1 MTVSR
6 WQTLG
11 TLALASSLLTA
22 TAFAANPKSASKVK
36 TSSTKSMNSNVPA
49 DPYLWLEDVE
59 GERQL
64 AWVRERNKSVE
75 SLTSTA
81 EFKKLE
87 ADILAQLDSKAK
99 IPGVGKIGEFYYNLW
114 KDETNPRGLWR
125 RTTLEEFRK
134 SEPKWETVLDLDAL
148 GKAENVNWVYKG
160 ADCPPPYNRCL
171 VELSRG
177 GADAV
182 EIREFDLNTRTF
194 IKDGFRLPEAKG
206 GMTYMDAD
214 TVFVSTDFGPGS
226 MSPSGYPRIV
236 KIWKRGT
243 PLNVAKTVYEAGVKD
258 MAAGATHDF
267 TPGYERNFVYRVPDF
282 YSTELFEL
290 TKAGKLVKVEA
301 PDSAEKSVVRDWL
314 LIKPREDYKV
324 GTTVY
329 PAGSLIAAN
338 YDQFK
343 AGKREFKVLF
353 TPDAQTA
360 LQSFTATRNYLVLG
374 TLQDVKSR
382 LTVLKIPQAGQSDW
396 QQVDQPGI
404 PAIGDV
410 SVSAVD
416 ALESDALWMTST
428 DFLSPTTLSWL
439 DVGSLPIALKSNPMF
454 WDGSNY
460 QVKQEFA
467 TSNDGTKIPY
477 FIVMHKDTKLDSKN
491 PTLLYGYGGF
501 EVPMLPAYS
510 GTRGVAW
517 LDKGGV
523 FVLANI
529 RGGGEYGPNWH
540 QSVIKQNRH
549 KVYEDFSS
557 VAKHLVLTGV
567 TSSEHLGAMGGSNGG
582 LLTGNMLTQYPELFG
597 AIVIQVPLLDMY
609 RYSQLLAGNSWMA
622 EYGDPQTKDWEF
634 IRTFSPYH
642 LFDAKRAYPP
652 TLFTTS
658 TRDDRVHPAHARKMM
673 AKMLEA
679 GKTAYYYE
687 NIEGGHGGAANNAQA
702 AHMWA
707 LSYTFLWNE
716 LSK

>member
-1 MTVSR
+1 
-6 WQTLG
+6 
-11 TLALASSLLTA
+11 
-22 TAFAANPKSASKVK
+22 
-36 TSSTKSMNSNVPA
+36 
-49 DPYLWLEDVE
+49 
-59 GERQL
+59 
-64 AWVRERNKSVE
+64 
-75 SLTSTA
+75 
-81 EFKKLE
+81 
-87 ADILAQLDSKAK
+87 
-99 IPGVGKIGEFYYNLW
+99 
-114 KDETNPRGLWR
+114 
-125 RTTLEEFRK
+125 
-134 SEPKWETVLDLDAL
+134 
-148 GKAENVNWVYKG
+148 
-160 ADCPPPYNRCL
+160 
-171 VELSRG
+171 
-177 GADAV
+177 
-182 EIREFDLNTRTF
+182 
-194 IKDGFRLPEAKG
+194 
-206 GMTYMDAD
+206 
-214 TVFVSTDFGPGS
+214 
-226 MSPSGYPRIV
+226 
-236 KIWKRGT
+236 
-243 PLNVAKTVYEAGVKD
+243 
-258 MAAGATHDF
+258 
-267 TPGYERNFVYRVPDF
+267 
-282 YSTELFEL
+282 
-290 TKAGKLVKVEA
+290 
-301 PDSAEKSVVRDWL
+301 
-314 LIKPREDYKV
+314 
-324 GTTVY
+324 
-329 PAGSLIAAN
+329 
-338 YDQFK
+338 
-343 AGKREFKVLF
+343 
-353 TPDAQTA
+353 
-360 LQSFTATRNYLVLG
+360 
-374 TLQDVKSR
+374 
-382 LTVLKIPQAGQSDW
+382 
-396 QQVDQPGI
+396 
-404 PAIGDV
+404 
-410 SVSAVD
+410 
-416 ALESDALWMTST
+416 
-428 DFLSPTTLSWL
+428 
-439 DVGSLPIALKSNPMF
+439 
-454 WDGSNY
+454 
-460 QVKQEFA
+460 
-467 TSNDGTKIPY
+467 
-477 FIVMHKDTKLDSKN
+477 MHKDTKLDSKN

-634 IRTFSPYH
+634 IRSFSPYH